1 MKKILVTIL
10 LSMMLIPAFSQVG
23 ISKVG
28 DFIKFT
34 GLTKDNSSYV
44 MPSGTLYLAQL
55 DQIVVQG
62 TTIYFGNSDW
72 VSDIVKVTFASI
84 SDKHGTSNADALVQW
99 YLDNEYINTGGVGKE
114 VDPIYVADTVRLAYL
129 DKVNN
134 FSDTLVVP
142 VVNFTTQLLKNG
154 VPISSETGIEVD
166 PVFSA
171 SVAGK
176 INSSDT
182 TRWNTMDIL
191 STNLNVDSSFTG
203 TVEQYISG
211 DTLGFGDW
219 VYCSGNG
226 KIQKSDASS
235 VETAFC
241 IGVVV
246 ENANPE
252 DSCYVLTHGTVRLDS
267 WTWVT
272 GGAQKIY
279 LGETPGDAVQY
290 VPIEDGSVVQLLGRP
305 VTENILKVEI
315 NEVQA
320 ADELAWYGVT
330 VDHNYSSP
338 DLTRIAAS
346 EDYMTLHASLPVHS
360 LIRSCLLNDDGT
372 VNYYLDSDTKLLKED
387 GVTASVLDGT
397 DGQVMV
403 EFPTYYRNV
412 TLEKDGQFFPKISL
426 QPIPGFQRVE
436 KFYISAYQVTINRS
450 GTTGTSGTAKFH
462 SIKNTAPE
470 YRGGN
475 NQSEWDSDSRSL
487 LGKPASYLRLDF
499 SRRYAR
505 NRGDGWE
512 VLPYRQ
518 SMLLY
523 ELYMIEYA
531 TLNSQ
536 KPVVSELTIDG
547 YRQGGLGN
555 GVTTTTGTI
564 WNAFNSYYP
573 FVHCGVADTLG
584 NGSGEVTYVAAD
596 FNGAGND
603 ITFKVA
609 VYHGV
614 ENIFGHLFE
623 WVDGANAFFEGAGGV
638 GKLYLADARTK
649 FADNTSVGYTLGSHI
664 PTTDGYIKKM
674 VFDREG
680 ILIPAE
686 TGGGLDTYYC
696 DYMYQP
702 GLVNEWRSL
711 RRGGYAYLGTSAGF
725 ACVSANNAF
734 SSARADYGARLCFL
748 TGNK

>member
-1 MKKILVTIL
+1 MTTTRFELLKKSAITTITADL
-10 LSMMLIPAFSQVG
+10 ESAVASSATQAEAARDKAQDWAEEAEDIPVEEGKYSSLHHAAKASDAQTAAETARGLAEAARDKAQDWAEEDEDVEVETGQYSALHHSAKASAAQTAAEAARDEASDWAEEDEDVEVETGQYSAKHWAAKAENTRTTAIF
-23 ISKVG
+23 
-28 DFIKFT
+28 DT
-34 GLTKDNSSYV
+34 GLSVDKSY
-44 MPSGTLYLAQL
+44 SGV
-55 DQIVVQG
+55 I
-62 TTIYFGNSDW
+62 
-72 VSDIVKVTFASI
+72 
-84 SDKHGTSNADALVQW
+84 
-99 YLDNEYINTGGVGKE
+99 
-114 VDPIYVADTVRLAYL
+114 
-129 DKVNN
+129 
-134 FSDTLVVP
+134 
-142 VVNFTTQLLKNG
+142 
-154 VPISSETGIEVD
+154 ETYT
-166 PVFSA
+166 
-171 SVAGK
+171 AGE
-176 INSSDT
+176 
-182 TRWNTMDIL
+182 
-191 STNLNVDSSFTG
+191 NV
-203 TVEQYISG
+203 E
-211 DTLGFGDW
+211 FGDW
-219 VYCSGNG
+219 VYLDPVG
-226 KIQKSDASS
+226 KIRKADASS

-241 IGVVV
+241 VGFVV
-246 ENANPE
+246 ETITAGNAGKIVTN
-252 DSCYVLTHGTVRLDS
+252 GMVRDDS

-412 TLEKDGQFFPKISL
+412 TPEKDGQFFPKISL

-436 KFYISAYQVTINRS
+436 KFYISAYQVTMDRS

-475 NQSEWDSDSRSL
+475 NQSEWDSDSRSV
-487 LGKPASYLRLDF
+487 LGKPASYLRLDH

-523 ELYMIEYA
+523 ELFLIEYA

-547 YRQGGLGN
+547 YRQGGLGS
-555 GVTTTTGTI
+555 GVTTTTEAVWT
-564 WNAFNSYYP
+564 NFNDRYP
-573 FVHCGVADTLG
+573 FVPCGVADTLG

-596 FNGAGND
+596 FSGAGND

-609 VYHGV
+609 VYHGC
-614 ENIFGHLFE
+614 ENIFGHIYE

-638 GKLYLADARTK
+638 GKLYIADSRTK
-649 FADNTSVGYTLGSHI
+649 FADETSVGHTMRSHI
-664 PTTDGYIKKM
+664 PTTNGYIKKM

-702 GLVNEWRSL
+702 GLVNGWSAL
-711 RRGGYAYLGTSAGF
+711 RRGGSASAGTYAGF
-725 ACVSANNAF
+725 ACVYANYAF
-734 SSARADYGARLCFL
+734 SYAYAVNGARLCFL